1 MERLLGPHRVHGRG
15 AANPASETHAARGRT
30 AQPDAPDPS
39 GEGPV
44 RQVLRGG
51 ADALGCR
58 SLGMDGCP
66 QSGSDSGTRQEQAAR
81 AAAAVSFWQTCVLTF

>member
-1 MERLLGPHRVHGRG
+1 MGRLLGPHPVHGHG
-15 AANPASETHAARGRT
+15 AANPASETHAALGRT

-44 RQVLRGG
+44 RPVLQGG
-51 ADALGCR
+51 PDALGCR

-66 QSGSDSGTRQEQAAR
+66 QRGLDSGTRQEQAAR
-81 AAAAVSFWQTCVLTF
+81 AAAAVSFWQTCLLTF